1 MIISTPTS
9 KPNTATNDGV
19 ESMQSI
25 SHRPGVGSHHG
36 EHAVLG
42 IVTVSDRASSGTYQ
56 DEGGPAVLAFLE
68 EGIASPST
76 VHYRCIADDQALIEQ
91 TLIELSDDLGCHV
104 IVTTGGTGPAT
115 RDVTPEATEN
125 VCEKILPGFGE
136 QMRAISLNFVP
147 TAILSRQM
155 GGIRGSCLLF
165 NLPGRPKS
173 IRETIDEIWKAVPYC
188 VDLIGGPY
196 IDTVDHVCNAFR
208 PKSARRR

>member
-1 MIISTPTS
+1 M
-9 KPNTATNDGV
+9 D
-19 ESMQSI
+19 SI
-25 SHRPGVGSHHG
+25 HELPGKDSHCG
-36 EHAVLG
+36 EHAILG

-56 DEGGPAVLAFLE
+56 DEGGPAVLAFFRDGL
-68 EGIASPST
+68 ASPST
-76 VHYRCIADDQALIEQ
+76 VHYRCIADDQEVIEQ
-91 TLIELSDDLGCHV
+91 TLRELSDNLGCHV
-104 IVTTGGTGPAT
+104 IVTTGGTGSAS

-136 QMRAISLNFVP
+136 QMRAISLKYVP
-147 TAILSRQM
+147 TAILSRQV

-196 IDTVDHVCNAFR
+196 IDTEDVICKAFR